1 MLKKSYLM
9 LFALTVLVC
18 SISESEAGS
27 NGDAPQEGQ
36 DWIINQDTHVWDEEV
51 SVKNIIVNLGS
62 GLKLENVTL
71 TSIGSIVINEDSE
84 WINSTIYHDKG
95 SLDDNISLYKQL
107 ELVNTN
113 LTMNATD
120 VYDGVNAN
128 VFFVS
133 WEAQLIVRDFDG
145 DRETEEDRSII
156 RGDNSHV
163 TNLSL
168 VDSHSVIIGG
178 CVTSSCSNDV
188 GDIDI
193 SNINIENSFL
203 ENIYAL
209 RIYGNDTY
217 VRNSTINNLLLPCSG
232 F

>member
-9 LFALTVLVC
+9 IFALTVLVF
-18 SISESEAGS
+18 SISESEAGC
-27 NGDAPQEGQ
+27 NGSCSYVEEG
-36 DWIINQDTHVWDEEV
+36 DWVINQDTHVWDEEV

-84 WINSTIYHDKG
+84 WINSTIYHDKE

-120 VYDGVNAN
+120 VYDGANAN

-133 WEAQLIVRDFDG
+133 REAQLVVRDFDG

-163 TNLSL
+163 TNISL

-178 CVTSSCSNDV
+178 CVTSSCSND
-188 GDIDI
+188 GSKKDAPA
-193 SNINIENSFL
+193 FL
-203 ENIYAL
+203 EERFSVGRTFFCTSA
-209 RIYGNDTY
+209 
-217 VRNSTINNLLLPCSG
+217 VCC
-232 F
+232 